1 MTTLIHAQGAGAGR
15 CDAKCYDAQ
24 FPKCECVC
32 GGLNHGAGLN
42 AAKDNT
48 TNLAGEMLDQVESRG
63 GFIAPE
69 LLPHPYQK
77 ELF

>member
-1 MTTLIHAQGAGAGR
+1 VTTLIHAQGAGSGR
-15 CDAKCYDAQ
+15 CDAKCYNAQ
-24 FPKCECVC
+24 FQQCVCVC

-48 TNLAGEMLDQVESRG
+48 TKLAGRMLDQVEKRG

-69 LLPHPYQK
+69 LQQK

>member
-1 MTTLIHAQGAGAGR
+1 V
-15 CDAKCYDAQ
+15 
-24 FPKCECVC
+24 CVC

-42 AAKDNT
+42 VAKDNT
-48 TNLAGEMLDQVESRG
+48 TKLAGRMLDQVEKRG

-69 LLPHPYQK
+69 LQQK